1 MKENLTIL
9 IITKNAQKTL
19 SRTLDSIKKL
29 NSYILIVDEHST
41 DDTIRIAYDH
51 GAEVIERSSSGYADQ
66 RTYALSL
73 VKTDWVLVLDSD
85 EALTEPNIAEIRI
98 AISSDKHDGY
108 RLRFRNHLFGKKLN
122 NGELHKK
129 LVLFKSRKGK
139 VEQKNIHE
147 TYTVSGSIGELHC
160 EVIHDSYRDPLQI
173 IRKFIKYTALQAKDY
188 KKNETKWGIRE
199 LFLNP
204 PHMFYARFIKDG
216 GYKDGLSRLF
226 LDGAFAGMEF
236 LSYVLIPFVTT
247 KKSIAVD
254 CGSYPVGG
262 MVQSGIDR
270 LIQGL
275 YSNRSDDFTYF
286 WFGFHL
292 KAHNRLPT
300 VFFSQLWLPLVTII
314 RGADIFLGVS
324 GVIPW
329 MLYYSKVKKILFLYD
344 FGFLKSPELYIG
356 SATRLKK
363 QTEDS
368 IRYADRIVFLHEE
381 LYKEFILRYPSFS
394 YKAMVIPSGAD
405 HLQTIDEVPVFI
417 QPKKPIYLSV
427 GVVKPI
433 KKIETLLSVIGDTYT
448 IIAGSE
454 EKEYTH
460 TLGLNNFKNVH
471 RIQKFNDGQ
480 LKWLYTHSDL
490 LINTSE
496 NEGLCY
502 PVLEAL
508 ILGLPV
514 IAFDLPL
521 FREYKKYFSH
531 LALVSNKEEMK
542 EILNNNPI
550 HKNTKLIEHPYH
562 WSVFAQSLNNVAN
575 QPPGLVGTTHKKT
588 AVIVILYKTTQKEVD
603 RLEKEIHEMKISDYL
618 IYWIDN
624 SKNGKGYAA
633 GINEGILKGL
643 VDGCTLFIAMNPDIS
658 LEKLRNKDIEQAAH
672 KFDVW
677 GYAMRQEE
685 KVYYGGEIDKWRLSG
700 GLIDQKPKSRY
711 AIVDFVSASIICF
724 TKEVVQEV
732 GLWDESYF
740 MYYEDVDYCLR
751 AKKLGYRVG
760 IDSEVVYTHFEV
772 SQLNKKKDD
781 WIAKS
786 RWRFFIKYATY
797 GQKIREIIRLPKTI
811 FERLMR

>member
-1 MKENLTIL
+1 MKENLTVL
-9 IITKNAQKTL
+9 IITKNAQATL
-19 SRTLDSIKKL
+19 PGTLDCVKEL
-29 NSYILIVDEHST
+29 TPHILVVDECST
-41 DDTIRIAYDH
+41 DDTVRIAYAY
-51 GAEVIERSSSGYADQ
+51 GAEVVVRSSSGFADQ
-66 RTYALSL
+66 RTYALTL

-85 EALTEPNIAEIRI
+85 EVLTESNIMEICT

-129 LVLFKSRKGK
+129 LVLFKSKKGM
-139 VEQKNIHE
+139 VEQKNVHE
-147 TYTVSGSIGELHC
+147 TYRVSGSIGELES
-160 EVIHDSYRDPLQI
+160 EVIHNSYRTPLQVLK
-173 IRKFIKYTALQAKDY
+173 KFIKYAILQAKDN
-188 KKNETKWGIRE
+188 KKNGTKWGIRE

-204 PHMFYARFIKDG
+204 LHMFYARYIKDG
-216 GYKDGLSRLF
+216 GYKDGLPRLF

-236 LSYVLIPFVTT
+236 LSYVLIPFVQI
-247 KKSIAVD
+247 KKRIAVD

-275 YSNRSDDFTYF
+275 YSNASSDFTYF
-286 WFGFHL
+286 WFGFHS
-292 KAHNRLPT
+292 KAQDRLPT
-300 VFFSQLWLPLVTII
+300 VFFSQFWLPFATII

-324 GVIPW
+324 GVIPQ
-329 MLYYSKVKKILFLYD
+329 MLRFSKIKKILFLYD
-344 FGFLKSPELYIG
+344 FGFIKSPELYVG

-368 IRYADRIVFLHEE
+368 IRYADKIVFLHEE
-381 LYKEFILRYPSFS
+381 LYKEFILRYPHFS
-394 YKAMVIPSGAD
+394 YKAVVIPSGAD
-405 HLQTIDEVPVFI
+405 HLQTIQEVPVFI
-417 QPKKPIYLSV
+417 QPKTPVYLSV
-427 GVVKPI
+427 GVVKPV

-454 EKEYTH
+454 EKEYVH
-460 TLGLNNFKNVH
+460 TLNLSGLKNIQRV
-471 RIQKFNDGQ
+471 QKFNDGQ
-480 LKWLYTHSDL
+480 LKWLYTHSDV

-496 NEGLCY
+496 NEGFCY

-508 ILGLPV
+508 TLGLPV
-514 IAFDLPL
+514 VAFDLSL

-531 LALVSNKEEMK
+531 LTLVSNKKEMK
-542 EILNNNPI
+542 EVLNGNI
-550 HKNTKLIEHPYH
+550 FKKNTEPVMHPYK
-562 WSVFAQSLNNVAN
+562 WNVFTESLLNVAN
-575 QPPGLVGTTHKKT
+575 KPRRFAGTARKT
-588 AVIVILYKTTQKEVD
+588 AVIVVLYKTTQEEIN
-603 RLEKEIHEMKISDYL
+603 RLEKEIHEMKMSDYS

-633 GINEGILKGL
+633 GINEGIRKGL
-643 VDGCTLFIAMNPDIS
+643 VDGCTLFTAMNPDIS
-658 LEKLRNKDIEQAAH
+658 LEKLSGKDIEQAAN

-677 GYAMRQEE
+677 GYAMRQEK

-700 GLIDQKPKSRY
+700 GLTDKKPKSRY
-711 AIVDFVSASIICF
+711 VIVDFISASIICF

-751 AKKLGYRVG
+751 AKKHGYRVG
-760 IDSEVVYTHFEV
+760 IDSGVSYTHFEV
-772 SQLNKKKDD
+772 SQLNQKKND

-786 RWRFFIKYATY
+786 RLRFFLKYASIK
-797 GQKIREIIRLPKTI
+797 QKMRELIRLPKT
-811 FERLMR
+811 LLGK

>member
-1 MKENLTIL
+1 MKENLTVL
-9 IITKNAQKTL
+9 IITKNAQTTISK
-19 SRTLDSIKKL
+19 TLDSLKEL
-29 NSYILIVDEHST
+29 NSHILIVDDHST
-41 DDTIRIAYDH
+41 DGTVKIAYEH

-73 VKTDWVLVLDSD
+73 VKTNWALVLDSD
-85 EALTEPNIAEIRI
+85 EMLTEPNRAEIRL
-98 AISSDKHDGY
+98 AISSDKYDGY

-139 VEQKNIHE
+139 VEQKNVHE
-147 TYTVSGSIGELHC
+147 TYTVSGSIGELNS

-173 IRKFIKYTALQAKDY
+173 IKKFIKYAILQAKDY
-188 KKNETKWGIRE
+188 KKNKTKWGIRE
-199 LFLNP
+199 LLLNP
-204 PHMFYARFIKDG
+204 LHMFYARFIKDG

-236 LSYVLIPFVTT
+236 LSYVLIPFVKTR
-247 KKSIAVD
+247 KSIAVD
-254 CGSYPVGG
+254 SGSYPVGG
-262 MVQSGIDR
+262 IVQSGIER
-270 LIQGL
+270 LLQGI
-275 YSNRSDDFTYF
+275 YSNHSSAFTYF
-286 WFGFHL
+286 WFGFNSQAQH
-292 KAHNRLPT
+292 KLPT
-300 VFFSQLWLPLVTII
+300 FFFSQFWLPLATII
-314 RGADIFLGVS
+314 RKADIFLGVS
-324 GVIPW
+324 GVIPR

-344 FGFLKSPELYIG
+344 FGFLKSPELYVG
-356 SATRLKK
+356 SAARLKK
-363 QTEDS
+363 QTEAS
-368 IRYADRIVFLHEE
+368 IQYADKIVFLHEE

-394 YKAMVIPSGAD
+394 YKATVIPSGAD

-417 QPKKPIYLSV
+417 QPKKPVYLSV

-454 EKEYTH
+454 EKEYAQ
-460 TLGLNNFKNVH
+460 TLGLNNIKNVH
-471 RIQKFNDGQ
+471 RLQKFNDGQ

-521 FREYKKYFSH
+521 FREYKKYFSY
-531 LALVSNKEEMK
+531 LTLVSNKEEMK
-542 EILNNNPI
+542 ETLNNNPI
-550 HKNTKLIEHPYH
+550 HKNTKPIEHPYH
-562 WSVFAQSLNNVAN
+562 WSVFAQSLINVAN

-603 RLEKEIHEMKISDYL
+603 RLEKEIHEMKMSNYL

-643 VDGCTLFIAMNPDIS
+643 VDGCTLFMAMNPDIS
-658 LEKLRNKDIEQAAH
+658 LEKLSNKDIEQATNR
-672 KFDVW
+672 FDVW
-677 GYAMRQEE
+677 GYAMKQEK

-724 TKEVVQEV
+724 TKEVIQEV

-760 IDSEVVYTHFEV
+760 IDSEVVYTHFEA
-772 SQLNKKKDD
+772 SQFNKKKDD

-786 RWRFFIKYATY
+786 RWRFFLKYANIK
-797 GQKIREIIRLPKTI
+797 QRIRELIRLPKI
-811 FERLMR
+811 LLGK